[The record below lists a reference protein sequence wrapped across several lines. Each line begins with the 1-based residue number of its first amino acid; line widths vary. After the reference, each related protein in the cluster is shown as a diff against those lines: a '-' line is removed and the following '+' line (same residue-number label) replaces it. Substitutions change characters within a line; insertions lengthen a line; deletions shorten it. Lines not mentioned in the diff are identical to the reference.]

1 MHTILLSSLI
11 ALGATAESTAAAAP
25 SLGEGTLIFLENVNS
40 VVEFSTRGKIGHVA
54 LAFTEGQEAYIYE
67 ATPGEVRRV
76 SVTEYYA
83 ELARLNKRRD
93 DDDQIRVLVLR
104 PKQAYSAVEVA
115 AMRKYLD
122 SQVGRRYSLRN
133 YVRGKP
139 GDGGHSARI
148 GPVEVQIA
156 VDLKD
161 PPSEGIHC
169 AELASTTLNQTD
181 RYGFEN
187 CHRISPLALYAA
199 MKPLSAPPQELAIP
213 PLKVKEPWCV
223 RAQRRTAEWFTWCG
237 WSCQE
242 AWAWCW

>member
-1 MHTILLSSLI
+1 MHAILLSALL
-11 ALGATAESTAAAAP
+11 ALGASAEKAAP
-25 SLGEGTLIFLENVNS
+25 APPKLEDGTLVFLENVNS

-54 LAFTEGQEAYIYE
+54 LAFTDGDTPYIYE

-76 SVTEYYA
+76 TAAEYYR

-93 DDDQIRVLVLR
+93 EDNQIRGIALR
-104 PKQAYSAVEVA
+104 PKRAYSDAEVA

-133 YVRGKP
+133 YVRSKP
-139 GDGGHSARI
+139 GD
-148 GPVEVQIA
+148 
-156 VDLKD
+156 
-161 PPSEGIHC
+161 GIHC

-181 RYGFEN
+181 RYGFED
-187 CHRISPLALYAA
+187 CSHIHPQALYAA
-199 MKPLSAPPQELAIP
+199 MKPISAPPQELAIE
-213 PLKVKEPWCV
+213 PLQVKEPWCA

-242 AWAWCW
+242 VWYWCW